1 MGKRK
6 KKSEDKTSEELTGQ
20 EMLMRITDGYIGNA
34 TEEQR
39 RLIYECAMRVLSMPK
54 PDEPEK
60 PGGPEKLDMPEKPGD
75 EGGASE

>member
-34 TEEQR
+34 TDEQR
-39 RLIYECAMRVLSMPK
+39 RLIYECTMKILATPK
-54 PDEPEK
+54 PDEPNNPDEPEK
-60 PGGPEKLDMPEKPGD
+60 PDKPGD